1 VPQTASERKPELVGQ
16 AAEML
21 SALLIAAA
29 FAVIQALVGGT
40 RLLFS
45 MPAYGLVAMA
55 GMLTVFSLRRGKPP
69 PNQLCLWAS
78 TLFFGYIVTRAL
90 LSPVP
95 YLARTDIYS
104 VLAGVILYL
113 TVACILTSAPVRMW
127 ILMSLLAA
135 AMAHVLVGVIQFR
148 HGDNFMPIS
157 FLERFDYGHRAS
169 GFYVCPNHLA
179 GLLEVVGIMG
189 LSIVCWSRW
198 PAWTK
203 LLTAYAVGVCYLGQI
218 LTGSRGGYLSA
229 GASLLTFALLSLM
242 ILRQVGSRPFWRI
255 GGVSLLAM
263 AVMGITAVYFVQK
276 SDYLSERAKNIFDD
290 KNMRLDLWHAALQ
303 QWKLRPWLGTGS
315 GTYLF
320 YGRQFRTD
328 QMQLD
333 PVQVHNDYLHLLA
346 EYGLVGG
353 VLFLAFLGSHLWN
366 GWKSFERLGPK
377 RVAISSR
384 LASNSM
390 ALQIGAIAAV
400 AAYVIHSV
408 VDFNLHI
415 PANVL
420 LLAFVFGILA
430 NAGARHGPDPL
441 PPGQSQIAWR
451 LVAPTLAII
460 ATIQCVRLLPGE
472 YFTERARLAWQD
484 DKHAEAVRWARRA
497 LESEKNNPDLYDY
510 LGRARADLAD
520 SILDR
525 QERDS
530 LYQAALAAFE
540 SGRALA
546 PQDKTFALDLAFA
559 FDALGRFAEAEWM
572 FSEAFSLDPKSTSTR
587 DYYEAHLTR
596 WREWK
601 PEPSP

>member
-1 VPQTASERKPELVGQ
+1 
-16 AAEML
+16 ML
-21 SALLIAAA
+21 SAVLIAAA

-45 MPAYGLVAMA
+45 MPAYGLVAVA
-55 GMLTVFSLRRGKPP
+55 GMLTVFSLRRLKPP

-90 LSPVP
+90 SSSVP
-95 YLARTDIYS
+95 YLARADIYS

-198 PAWTK
+198 PAWIK

-229 GASLLTFALLSLM
+229 GASLVTFALLSLM
-242 ILRQVGSRPFWRI
+242 ILRQAGSRPFWRI

-263 AVMGITAVYFVQK
+263 AVIGITAVYFVQK
-276 SDYLSERAKNIFDD
+276 IDYLNERAKNIFDD

-303 QWKLRPWLGTGS
+303 QWKLRPWIGTGS

-353 VLFLAFLGSHLWN
+353 ALFLAFLGSHLWN
-366 GWKSFERLGPK
+366 GWKNFERLGPK

-420 LLAFVFGILA
+420 LLAFVFGVLA
-430 NAGARHGPDPL
+430 NAGARHGADPL
-441 PPGQSQIAWR
+441 PPGQSQIGWR

-460 ATIQCVRLLPGE
+460 VTIQCVRLLPGE
-472 YFTERARLAWQD
+472 YFTERARMAWQN
-484 DKHAEAVRWARRA
+484 DKYAEAIRLARRA

-540 SGRALA
+540 RGRALA

-596 WREWK
+596 WRESK
-601 PEPSP
+601 SESSP